1 MAEVNTGGDDH
12 GKKKGGKVHAKKQ
25 STRIDMT
32 PMVDLAF
39 LLLTFF
45 MLTATFNKPQVM
57 EINMPVPPTGP
68 QDLGTPV
75 PKELTTTILIG
86 KDNRLFYYDG
96 ELVVDGSNIKKSD
109 FSKEGI
115 RDLLI
120 SKNKKVYDLVNEK
133 KQELKEGKIAD
144 STYTKE
150 VSAIKKNLAGN
161 QGRVVIIKP
170 EDESAYENLIKIL
183 DEMAITNVA
192 TFAIAVITPEE
203 EALIAN
209 K

>member
-68 QDLGTPV
+68 DDIGTPV
-75 PKELTTTILIG
+75 PKEFTTTILIG
-86 KDNRLFYYDG
+86 KDNKLFYYDG
-96 ELVVDGSNIKKSD
+96 DLLPDGSNIKKSD

-120 SKNKKVYDLVNEK
+120 SKNKKVYELVNEK
-133 KQELKEGKIAD
+133 KQELKDGKIVD
-144 STYTKE
+144 SVYTKE
-150 VSAIKKNLAGN
+150 VSAIKKNIVGN

-170 EDESAYENLIKIL
+170 QDDSAYENLIKIL

-192 TFAIAVITPEE
+192 TFAIAEITPAEVE
-203 EALIAN
+203 LL
-209 K
+209 KTR

>member
-45 MLTATFNKPQVM
+45 MLTATFNKPQIM
-57 EINMPVPPTGP
+57 EINMPVPPTGE
-68 QDLGTPV
+68 DKGTEV
-75 PKELTTTILIG
+75 PKDLTTTILIG

-96 ELVVDGSNIKKSD
+96 DFDPTNPSKIQKSD

-115 RDLLI
+115 RKLLI
-120 SKNKKVYDLVNEK
+120 QKNQRVYDLVNDL
-133 KQELKEGKIAD
+133 KQQLKDGKIVD
-144 STYTKE
+144 SVYTRE
-150 VSAIKKNLAGN
+150 VSKIKKDTGN
-161 QGRVVIIKP
+161 RGRIVIIKP
-170 EDESAYENLIKIL
+170 ENEAAYEDVVSIL

-203 EALIAN
+203 ITAIATL
-209 K
+209 

>member
-1 MAEVNTGGDDH
+1 MAEVNTGGDE

-57 EINMPVPPTGP
+57 EINMPVPPKP
-68 QDLGTPV
+68 EDPIGTPV

-96 ELVVDGSNIKKSD
+96 EMMADGSNIKKSD
-109 FSKEGI
+109 FSKEGM
-115 RDLLI
+115 RKLLI
-120 SKNKKVYDLVNEK
+120 EKNQRVYDLVNEK

-150 VSAIKKNLAGN
+150 VSKIKKTAENR
-161 QGRVVIIKP
+161 GRVVIIKP
-170 EDESAYENLIKIL
+170 EGESQYEDLIKIL

-203 EALIAN
+203 VALIAN

>member
-45 MLTATFNKPQVM
+45 MLTATFNKPQIM
-57 EINMPVPPTGP
+57 EINMPVPPKGDEKP
-68 QDLGTPV
+68 NPV
-75 PKELTTTILIG
+75 PKDLTTTILIG

-96 ELVVDGSNIKKSD
+96 EMMPDGSNIKKSD

-115 RDLLI
+115 RKLLI
-120 SKNKKVYDLVNEK
+120 EKNQRVYDLVNEK

-144 STYTKE
+144 SVYTKE
-150 VSAIKKNLAGN
+150 VSKIKKATENR
-161 QGRVVIIKP
+161 GRVVIIKP
-170 EDESAYENLIKIL
+170 EGEAQYEDLIKIL

-203 EALIAN
+203 VALIAN